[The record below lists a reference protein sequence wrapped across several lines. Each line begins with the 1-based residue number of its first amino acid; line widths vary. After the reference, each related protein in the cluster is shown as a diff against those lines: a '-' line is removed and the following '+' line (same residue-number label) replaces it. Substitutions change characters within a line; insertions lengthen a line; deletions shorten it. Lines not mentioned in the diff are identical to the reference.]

1 MMSAATKEIVTFR
14 LDPAKR
20 AELDAL
26 ARSVTRDRS
35 FLINE
40 AIDAYLAVH
49 RWHVTEMA
57 DGLRQANAG
66 EFVSEAEVEA
76 AYAKFR

>member
-1 MMSAATKEIVTFR
+1 MPAAVKETVTVR
-14 LDPAKR
+14 IDPAKR

-40 AIDAYLAVH
+40 AIDAFLAVH
-49 RWHVTEMA
+49 RWQIAEIE

-66 EFVSEAEVEA
+66 EFASDAEVDA
-76 AYAKFR
+76 AYAKLR

>member
-1 MMSAATKEIVTFR
+1 MSAATKEIVTVR

-20 AELDAL
+20 EELDAL

-49 RWHVTEMA
+49 RWQVAQIE
-57 DGLRQANAG
+57 DGLWQANAG
-66 EFVSEAEVEA
+66 EFASDAEVET

>member
-1 MMSAATKEIVTFR
+1 MSAATKEIVTVR

-49 RWHVTEMA
+49 RWQVAEIE

-66 EFVSEAEVEA
+66 EFASDAEVEA
-76 AYAKFR
+76 VYAKFR

>member
-1 MMSAATKEIVTFR
+1 MMSVATKEIVTVR

-49 RWHVTEMA
+49 RWQVAEIA
-57 DGLRQANAG
+57 DGLQQANAG
-66 EFVSEAEVEA
+66 EFASDAEIEA

>member
-1 MMSAATKEIVTFR
+1 MMSVATKEIVTVR

-49 RWHVTEMA
+49 RWQVAEIE
-57 DGLRQANAG
+57 DGLQQANAG
-66 EFVSEAEVEA
+66 EFASDAEIKA

>member
-1 MMSAATKEIVTFR
+1 MPAATKEIVTVR

-26 ARSVTRDRS
+26 ARTVTRDRS

-49 RWHVTEMA
+49 RWQVAEIE

-66 EFVSEAEVEA
+66 EFASDVEVEA